1 MKELLIRSLFGIVF
15 LAIVFV
21 PFAVDLTYQVNTFN
35 FVLLLFALIGTFE
48 LYAMRKALYQS
59 SRMLPLNLLIVILA
73 FLPFLMTSLHDFLP
87 GIPAGISAN
96 NFSSEIGSWLVSFWA
111 IFLVVVI
118 LFIVLIF
125 RKNEIAFIFKGSFIL
140 GLVYPLLP
148 LLLLSF
154 ALTVSDPSEKPY
166 LFIALI
172 PIYLNDTLAY
182 ASGRFLGKNKL
193 FPSVSP
199 KKTWEGFFGGV
210 IGTMV
215 VMHVIVFV
223 AGEYSINNAFI
234 ITFVSILASVLAT
247 FGDLFESKLKRAA
260 GVKDSGKILP
270 GHGGILDRIDAM
282 LFVAP
287 VLYVLLAHIL

>member
-21 PFAVDLTYQVNTFN
+21 PFAIDLTYHVNTFN

-48 LYAMRKALYQS
+48 LYAMRKALHHS
-59 SRMLPLNLLIVILA
+59 SKMLPVSLLIVILA
-73 FLPFLMTSLHDFLP
+73 FLPFILTSLHDFMP
-87 GIPAGISAN
+87 SIDAGISVN
-96 NFSSEIGSWLVSFWA
+96 NFTPEIRFWLLSFWA
-111 IFLVVVI
+111 IFLVALI

-125 RKNEIAFIFKGSFIL
+125 RKNEIAFIVKGSFIL

-154 ALTVSDPSEKPY
+154 GLTVSDPSEKRY

-182 ASGRFLGKNKL
+182 ASGRFFGKNKL

-210 IGTMV
+210 IGTLI
-215 VMHVIVFV
+215 VMHVIVFF